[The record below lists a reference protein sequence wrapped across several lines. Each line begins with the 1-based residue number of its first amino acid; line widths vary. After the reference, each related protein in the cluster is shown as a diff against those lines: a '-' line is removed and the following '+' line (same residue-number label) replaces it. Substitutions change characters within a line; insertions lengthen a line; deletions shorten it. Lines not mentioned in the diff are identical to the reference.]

1 MNGIV
6 RKDLCLNDC
15 RLMVKRNQSR
25 IDTMND
31 HGVKCLNLS
40 EFKYIYL
47 FQVLKLACGD
57 LKKKISVYLWV
68 DM

>member
-25 IDTMND
+25 IDTVND
-31 HGVKCLNLS
+31 RGVKCFKLS
-40 EFKYIYL
+40 EFKYISFSSFETGLWRFSKNISL
-47 FQVLKLACGD
+47 FVG
-57 LKKKISVYLWV
+57 
-68 DM
+68 